1 MITETEIAFDAIN
14 GCLPQ
19 LTAQAAAYHN
29 VAVQAELVCLVIGF
43 VIGILTGYYYCKRRF
58 YGSGE

>member
-1 MITETEIAFDAIN
+1 MITETEIALDAIN

-29 VAVQAELVCLVIGF
+29 VAIQAEIVCLVIGF
-43 VIGILTGYYYCKRRF
+43 AIGILTGYYYRKRH
-58 YGSGE
+58 YGGGE